1 MSTSYG
7 GVPRPHTARRGVFS
21 LNKRTIAI
29 LSGLSLVLFIVGIVV
44 FSVVVGGAVAACAN
58 STDPNCAAG
67 AAGTAGISTLIF
79 VVAGIL
85 GLIGWIMAL
94 VKTAQIARWGWFVAV
109 LLLNPIGPLIY
120 GLAGPTE
127 KAQA

>member
-1 MSTSYG
+1 M
-7 GVPRPHTARRGVFS
+7 
-21 LNKRTIAI
+21 NKRNITI
-29 LSGLSLVLFIVGIVV
+29 LSGLALVLYIVGFVV

-67 AAGTAGISTLIF
+67 AAGSAGIAFLIYGI
-79 VVAGIL
+79 AGIL
-85 GLIGWIMAL
+85 QLVAWIMGL

-109 LLLNPIGPLIY
+109 LIVPVLGSLIY
-120 GLAGPTE
+120 GLAGPAE